1 MKQESNAKKL
11 IHKRLKKYHPEEVHE
26 AKKLFSFKYPKLFLL
41 LILIILAYYLFSKTA
56 ISSWILNLDKLNY
69 LGLFIAGIF
78 ISFGFSAPFSVGF
91 LIVAQPL
98 NLFLGAIIAGL
109 GAMLG
114 DMFIFKT
121 IKFSFMDEFKEL
133 KKTSTI
139 KKIKSIIKRNKFIS
153 VRHYLLYIFAGI
165 MIATPLPDE
174 VGVSMLAGLTS
185 IKPLRLAIISFI
197 LHTLAVF
204 LILYFSIVI

>member
-1 MKQESNAKKL
+1 MKQESNGQKL
-11 IHKRLKKYHPEEVHE
+11 IHKRLKKYHPEEVHK

-56 ISSWILNLDKLNY
+56 ISSWILNLHELNY

-91 LIVAQPL
+91 LIVSQPP
-98 NLFLGAIIAGL
+98 NLFLGIIIAGL

-133 KKTSTI
+133 KKTSRH
-139 KKIKSIIKRNKFIS
+139 KKIRSIIKKNKHI
-153 VRHYLLYIFAGI
+153 VVKHYLLYIFAGI

-174 VGVSMLAGLTS
+174 IGVSMLAGLTS
-185 IKPLRLAIISFI
+185 IKPLKLAIISFI
-197 LHTLAVF
+197 LHTFAVF